1 MRGIDRYDK
10 ILFPM
15 NRWLAQLGLVAPGG
29 PLKDKNIREAVT
41 VLEPISAKSI
51 KIVYFGSSDSFCQIL
66 HERRWH

>member
-1 MRGIDRYDK
+1 MCPARTCSK
-10 ILFPM
+10 MLLLV
-15 NRWLAQLGLVAPGG
+15 NRWLTQIHLVAPGG
-29 PLKDKNIREAVT
+29 PLKDKNFHKAVT